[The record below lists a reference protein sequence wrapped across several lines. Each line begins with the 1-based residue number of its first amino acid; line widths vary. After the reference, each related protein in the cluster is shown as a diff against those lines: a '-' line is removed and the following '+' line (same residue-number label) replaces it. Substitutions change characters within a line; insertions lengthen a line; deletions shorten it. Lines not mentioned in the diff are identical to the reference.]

1 MTMEVVWAG
10 GGGEGHARG
19 WRCVNRGLIEAGQH
33 SGGRKEVAV
42 REAERLQVEGMA
54 RLAEIGDRPKRS
66 IAVFPTSYSISGIRH
81 INSIARISGR
91 HPSKGWIG
99 NLGGPG
105 GRLVDIGVL
114 AVKVT
119 PSRWMVDRLD

>member
-54 RLAEIGDRPKRS
+54 RLAEMAVSGGDGGDRRS
-66 IAVFPTSYSISGIRH
+66 R
-81 INSIARISGR
+81 RR
-91 HPSKGWIG
+91 
-99 NLGGPG
+99 G
-105 GRLVDIGVL
+105 GRG
-114 AVKVT
+114 K
-119 PSRWMVDRLD
+119 RWFG